1 MAALASRWCRAVT
14 RPALTNAGPPA
25 ARSVRG
31 LRPPAQ
37 TRPDWAQPPDVPL
50 LTDDDDIDPDTDPHS
65 DTTEQSPKM
74 DTAPATPRIAK
85 MMPPAVTVSDPAPA
99 AADPAPQRPSGSLS
113 GLLDALA
120 GPLVREGLRV
130 HRVKP
135 DGGRG
140 DMLFT
145 APADEHADT
154 LRERIARHGP
164 GEYELA
170 PVVDG
175 RYMPG
180 ARRMTVD
187 APAPMLPTHAAS
199 MMQAPPAAAAAPA
212 LDPRDLVGAMS
223 AAIERSQAAM
233 LQQMTQLQISSRDAQ
248 LDIMREAM
256 KHRGGA
262 GAGGGDSGLLNT
274 LIAAL
279 APVLV
284 AKLSEDPIE
293 RAMRVNAFNRE
304 LREDAQPRDE
314 TAGMLRDT
322 IAGVAAAVTAA
333 MNANA
338 RAATPQPAIA
348 RVVPQQPQQF
358 APGSA
363 APHVEPPAAVAPADD
378 QLAMMVGVLSRL
390 GMKGADAGTV
400 LAVLEEMLTADEFAQ
415 LTDLLKIPGA
425 VGGLLTAAP
434 QLLPVRDWL
443 ERVVADVVAMLA
455 PDDDSGAGDSVEL
468 TPDDASGGG
477 GAAVAVQ

>member
-1 MAALASRWCRAVT
+1 MA
-14 RPALTNAGPPA
+14 
-25 ARSVRG
+25 
-31 LRPPAQ
+31 
-37 TRPDWAQPPDVPL
+37 L
-50 LTDDDDIDPDTDPHS
+50 LTDSDEIDTDTDPHC
-65 DTTEQSPKM
+65 DTTEQPPKM
-74 DTAPATPRIAK
+74 ETAPATPRIAK
-85 MMPPAVTVSDPAPA
+85 MMPPAVTIPEPAPA
-99 AADPAPQRPSGSLS
+99 AADPAPPRPSGSLS

-187 APAPMLPTHAAS
+187 APAPLPTHAAS

-248 LDIMREAM
+248 LDIMREAL

-262 GAGGGDSGLLNT
+262 AAGSGDSGLLNT

-293 RAMRVNAFNRE
+293 RAMKVSAFNRE

-322 IAGVAAAVTAA
+322 IAGIAAAVTAA
-333 MNANA
+333 MQANA

-348 RVVPQQPQQF
+348 RVVPQQPQQI
-358 APGSA
+358 APGAA
-363 APHVEPPAAVAPADD
+363 APHVEPPAAVAQADD

-390 GMKGADAGTV
+390 GMKNADAGTV
-400 LAVLEEMLTADEFAQ
+400 LAVLEEMLTAEEFAQ

-434 QLLPVRDWL
+434 QLLTVREWL

-455 PDDDSGAGDSVEL
+455 PDDDSGAGDGVEL
-468 TPDDASGGG
+468 TPDDASRSG
-477 GAAVAVQ
+477 GAAVAVP

>member
-248 LDIMREAM
+248 LDIMREAL

-262 GAGGGDSGLLNT
+262 AGGGDNGLLNT

-314 TAGMLRDT
+314 TAGLLRDT
-322 IAGVAAAVTAA
+322 IGGIAAAVTAA
-333 MNANA
+333 MQANA
-338 RAATPQPAIA
+338 RAAPPAIA
-348 RVVPQQPQQF
+348 RVVPQQL
-358 APGSA
+358 APGAA
-363 APHVEPPAAVAPADD
+363 APHVAPPAAVAPADD
-378 QLAMMVGVLSRL
+378 QLAIMVGVLSRL
-390 GMKGADAGTV
+390 GGKNADAGTV

-434 QLLPVRDWL
+434 QLLTVREWL

-455 PDDDSGAGDSVEL
+455 PDDDSGAGDGVEL
-468 TPDDASGGG
+468 TPDDASGS